1 MLYNSPF
8 IKPQLLANGVPAYF
22 FGSLN
27 MLKGNGRGTVQG
39 VAIAANVATVA
50 VTVDNGPLPA
60 INDLV
65 TIWATASG
73 AGEFN
78 VFRALVTGVS
88 FNTATNA
95 GTVTFAL
102 TGTNLGTTTDSGMV
116 LFEPGE
122 QPETLTTNTFS
133 VPVAVQSPRGDSQFT
148 LPLAVTFPSLPTAA
162 TVTLQVAIRDIAS
175 EYTNTTTVVT
185 VAAGAYTAGPVV
197 QATLQRGY
205 VYRLAVTGVTGGSAP
220 SLIAKVG

>member
-148 LPLAVTFPSLPTAA
+148 L
-162 TVTLQVAIRDIAS
+162 QVAIRDIAS